1 MDIPYTYC
9 YRFSVSNT
17 TQTANLSLTL
27 TKNYG
32 KSLNRIL
39 FVPFNGAE
47 FNNYS
52 YDHTNWN
59 GGKISQVQT
68 TLNGRPLQDSI
79 IQCYNPMVAPV
90 AALTTNAFPQA
101 ASFAG
106 VVDFAGD
113 WRQIRE
119 FAKGSCLQSYPHYQA
134 NWVWQ
139 DAWGIPSFL
148 DEKNSGRPWYQ
159 NSEGLSLIDSGD
171 LVYSIQASCPNVTQA
186 TSNVTANG
194 LILYLFCTFNR
205 SLTIQ
210 SDGIILSA

>member
-1 MDIPYTYC
+1 
-9 YRFSVSNT
+9 
-17 TQTANLSLTL
+17 
-27 TKNYG
+27 
-32 KSLNRIL
+32 
-39 FVPFNGAE
+39 
-47 FNNYS
+47 
-52 YDHTNWN
+52 
-59 GGKISQVQT
+59 
-68 TLNGRPLQDSI
+68 
-79 IQCYNPMVAPV
+79 MVAPV
-90 AALTTNAFPQA
+90 ATLTTNAF
-101 ASFAG
+101 ASAGTFGG
-106 VVDFAGD
+106 VVDFGGD

-139 DAWGIPSFL
+139 DSWGLPPLL

-171 LVYSIQASCPNVTQA
+171 LVYSIQASCPNNLNQA
-186 TSNVTANG
+186 TSNIYAGG